1 MSQSSKSEKWVSQES
16 QSCRSVS
23 QVSPVSP
30 VPSTASRDFWSC
42 FSCDRNITSSVVR
55 PLSLHPSQNCHGTI
69 EKTCSLSSHFFDL
82 VIKKFNIFYFWTI
95 HKGIPSKKWV
105 MWRNM
110 VGKTM
115 QNYFDQNSWFLE
127 KLRKYNKSLP

>member
-1 MSQSSKSEKWVSQES
+1 MSQSSQSSKSVKEVSLVGQSVKWVLW
-16 QSCRSVS
+16 VL
-23 QVSPVSP
+23 
-30 VPSTASRDFWSC
+30 PSTASRDFWSC
-42 FSCDRNITSSVVR
+42 FSCDRNITSSVIR
-55 PLSLHPSQNCHGTI
+55 PLSLHPSQNQNCHGTI

-82 VIKKFNIFYFWTI
+82 VLKKFNIFYFWTI

-127 KLRKYNKSLP
+127 KLRNCKKFP